1 MRLPDFIESEERR
14 NRTFYLRQWLS
25 EPDDDPGFRIA
36 LYSTELLFEFASV
49 PIGLVI
55 AICIYRTQTFHPN
68 IRLIMLNDIF
78 SGVVE
83 MICRF
88 AVVANFLSKSTLL
101 SVATIDTIQY
111 YRPLFIYQVQF
122 SFLNL
127 LWERMLAVRF
137 PERYEKAPISIGICI
152 LIVWWIFI
160 AFLIYVVSPV
170 ISGALGFIVHI
181 CALGLT
187 RHWIK
192 MQRAYPKS
200 TANLSTRYQIS
211 ENIKTLLMFRYWVY
225 FYVAMSVIEKIFLL
239 SAYICF
245 LKTQKGIWHVFCNLY
260 DLSHAFYVFA
270 FPAFL
275 LYGSSSLRRHLAN
288 LCGRRSRMIRASEK
302 QVRIENSRLVNTTTV
317 SAAVGLFVHF
327 SALFLTRRWIRTQR
341 SYPTNEVSLSTKY
354 QISENIRALVMCR
367 YWIYFYFVMSMI
379 CKFWLFLAYISFMK
393 EEKETWRL
401 ASNLYD
407 LSHAIYV
414 LFYPAFLV
422 YGNRPLRKRLVVMF
436 GRRNGKLAAVACG
449 MSLSSLQSEDRKN
462 FTDTYN
468 QWLDEPDY
476 PSSFRIAIFFVEL
489 CFDIGSIP
497 TNLIIAWCFSRM
509 PTFHPNLRLLLM
521 NDILS
526 GVLEILSR
534 ILIVLNVFD
543 QNKFLPP
550 EMVDVI
556 QHYRGLFMYQ
566 VQFCFLNILLE
577 RSIAMAWP
585 DRYERVNICVG
596 VVILVVWWIFF
607 TLFLYVIR
615 KFFEALVHGS
625 LQGKYSK
632 CDAQIF
638 LKFCTHIGSR
648 FAGAAEIS
656 NDFCRR
662 ESTLNVE
669 SAVYVALTLGIILH
683 FPVII
688 LTSRWIKT
696 QRLYP
701 TYTASLSTKYQV
713 SENIRVL
720 LMCRHWLYFYIA
732 TNMVSKAWFLLA
744 IRSFIKN
751 QKTNWRMFSNLY
763 DLTHAIY
770 MFFFPIFL
778 VYGNRNLQKRLK
790 TLFGVRRGKV
800 EASEK
805 GYELE
810 ENSVVDTEDFSG
822 HFRRLQMSWES
833 DAR

>member
-1 MRLPDFIESEERR
+1 MAQLFDWLESGD
-14 NRTFYLRQWLS
+14 RQSFNQDYRKWLA
-25 EPDDDPGFRIA
+25 EPDLPGPLRAA
-36 LYSTELLFEFASV
+36 LYLAEIVFEVSSV
-49 PIGLVI
+49 PVNLVI
-55 AICIYRTQTFHPN
+55 AWCLFKMTTFHPN
-68 IRLIMLNDIF
+68 LRLLLANDIL

-83 MICRF
+83 
-88 AVVANFLSKSTLL
+88 
-101 SVATIDTIQY
+101 
-111 YRPLFIYQVQF
+111 
-122 SFLNL
+122 
-127 LWERMLAVRF
+127 
-137 PERYEKAPISIGICI
+137 
-152 LIVWWIFI
+152 
-160 AFLIYVVSPV
+160 
-170 ISGALGFIVHI
+170 
-181 CALGLT
+181 
-187 RHWIK
+187 
-192 MQRAYPKS
+192 
-200 TANLSTRYQIS
+200 
-211 ENIKTLLMFRYWVY
+211 
-225 FYVAMSVIEKIFLL
+225 
-239 SAYICF
+239 
-245 LKTQKGIWHVFCNLY
+245 
-260 DLSHAFYVFA
+260 
-270 FPAFL
+270 
-275 LYGSSSLRRHLAN
+275 
-288 LCGRRSRMIRASEK
+288 
-302 QVRIENSRLVNTTTV
+302 
-317 SAAVGLFVHF
+317 
-327 SALFLTRRWIRTQR
+327 ALFLTRRWIRTQR

-607 TLFLYVIR
+607 TLFLYVIP
-615 KFFEALVHGS
+615 
-625 LQGKYSK
+625 
-632 CDAQIF
+632 
-638 LKFCTHIGSR
+638 
-648 FAGAAEIS
+648 
-656 NDFCRR
+656 
-662 ESTLNVE
+662 
-669 SAVYVALTLGIILH
+669 VYVALTLGIILH